1 MTTRGSHFFLP
12 PKPLC
17 AKEARSKVA
26 FSVPFKTSLSELLAK
41 ESPELAASTSAAPH
55 FCLPPVMEHP
65 MNVDVDSSTDQIT
78 RPALPKIS
86 DPVTCTSLNLAEYI
100 GRYSGYTR
108 IQRLVFVAEKCG
120 NLQEDAYRLLISEL
134 KRGTNT
140 TLYVNIHALV
150 GTILGYEFGFDREW
164 IEMTEN
170 SELLKLERLEAE
182 LMAAKTTMVKESMRL
197 SYNDIGDLH
206 YQRGNL
212 PETMKSYLRT
222 RDYCTTPKHNLD
234 MWVRLISVSI
244 DSGQFGNVNF
254 YITKAEN
261 AGGDGASAK
270 IKAAGALVLLVEG
283 QYKLASRKFLEVG
296 WELGGTFSSMIA
308 AEDIAV
314 YGSLTALA
322 TLDRNEI
329 RKKMLDNSVFKSF
342 LELAPGMR
350 KLVNDFFL
358 GKYGE
363 CLTYLR
369 EIQSELL
376 LDIHLSKHANAL
388 ISKITERII
397 LQYFS
402 PYSSVDMNRMAET
415 LNMNIGL
422 LEKTVAALIS
432 NDKMLA
438 RIDSQ
443 SKTLHL
449 RQDDVRT
456 ITLEKVERLS
466 AKHLTEVKRGILRL
480 SVTQHGLSVSV
491 RENASGMR
499 RGNQN
504 SSSSNQSEISLSS
517 GCFKVGANKRIPNS
531 SVVARKIGDDAAVT
545 GERANARGL
554 QVTSSSQSSILAQ
567 ASGLNDNMMMDTEG
581 DGEDDNEVED

>member
-1 MTTRGSHFFLP
+1 
-12 PKPLC
+12 
-17 AKEARSKVA
+17 
-26 FSVPFKTSLSELLAK
+26 
-41 ESPELAASTSAAPH
+41 
-55 FCLPPVMEHP
+55 MEHP
-65 MNVDVDSSTDQIT
+65 MNVDVDSSADQIIRST
-78 RPALPKIS
+78 LPKIS
-86 DPVTCTSLNLAEYI
+86 DPVVCSSLNLAAYI

-108 IQRLVFVAEKCG
+108 IQRLLFVADKCT
-120 NLQEDAYRLLISEL
+120 NLQEEAYRHLLSEL

-140 TLYVNIHALV
+140 TSYINIHALV
-150 GTILGYEFGFDREW
+150 GAVLGYDLDVDREW

-170 SELLKLERLEAE
+170 SELVKLERLEAE

-261 AGGDGASAK
+261 AGGDGAGCAK

-283 QYKLASRKFLEVG
+283 QYKSAARKFLEVG
-296 WELGGTFSSMIA
+296 WELGGTFSSIIA

-314 YGSLTALA
+314 YGTLTALA
-322 TLDRNEI
+322 SLDRNEI

-342 LELAPGMR
+342 LELAPSMR
-350 KLVNDFFL
+350 KLVNDFFM
-358 GKYGE
+358 GKYGD
-363 CLTYLR
+363 CLTYLK

-376 LDIHLSKHANAL
+376 LDIHLSKHANTL

-415 LNMNIGL
+415 LNMNISM

-480 SVTQHGLSVSV
+480 SVTQHGLQVTG
-491 RENASGMR
+491 RENASGIR

-504 SSSSNQSEISLSS
+504 NSSSNQSEISLSG
-517 GCFKVGANKRIPNS
+517 GCFKVGAHKRTPNS
-531 SVVARKIGDDAAVT
+531 TGPARKLADDATAS
-545 GERANARGL
+545 GERAGARGL
-554 QVTSSSQSSILAQ
+554 QMLSSPHHDAPQSSILAA
-567 ASGLNDNMMMDTEG
+567 ASRSSDSMMIDTEG